1 MIIGVP
7 KEIMPGER
15 RVAASPETTK
25 KMVQDGLTVLI
36 EQGAGEGSFY
46 HDEAYMAAG
55 AEIVPDVADLYD
67 RADIILKVKEP
78 LMNDAQGKHEV
89 ELMKEGQLL
98 ITFIHPASPVN
109 HAMVKQMADRGINS
123 ITLDSIPRITRAQN
137 MDALTSMSTCAGY
150 KGLLMA
156 ANELPKFVPQIFSPV
171 GMIRPINALII
182 GVGVAGL
189 QALATAKRLGAIV
202 YAADIRP
209 AAVEQAQSLGAKT
222 IDLGV
227 PPEEA
232 IGEGGYALALSEER
246 LAEERKILAEH
257 LPNMDIVF
265 LSALVPGKVA
275 PELITEDM
283 VKLMQPGSVIVDI
296 SIDQGGNCVITPPG
310 TVESKHGVTLIG
322 IKNIPGLI
330 PTSSTWMFSQ
340 NVYNLLSYLL
350 RDGKLVIDLSDDI
363 IDSALTTY
371 QGRVVH
377 RGTLEAF
384 ALDRA

>member
-1 MIIGVP
+1 
-7 KEIMPGER
+7 
-15 RVAASPETTK
+15 
-25 KMVQDGLTVLI
+25 
-36 EQGAGEGSFY
+36 
-46 HDEAYMAAG
+46 
-55 AEIVPDVADLYD
+55 
-67 RADIILKVKEP
+67 
-78 LMNDAQGKHEV
+78 
-89 ELMKEGQLL
+89 
-98 ITFIHPASPVN
+98 
-109 HAMVKQMADRGINS
+109 MVKQMANRGINS
-123 ITLDSIPRITRAQN
+123 ITLDSIPHITRAQN

-202 YAADIRP
+202 YAGDIRP

-227 PPEEA
+227 PSEEA

-246 LAEERKILAEH
+246 LAEERKVLSKH

-296 SIDQGGNCVITPPG
+296 SLTKAA
-310 TVESKHGVTLIG
+310 TVS
-322 IKNIPGLI
+322 
-330 PTSSTWMFSQ
+330 
-340 NVYNLLSYLL
+340 L
-350 RDGKLVIDLSDDI
+350 RLRYG
-363 IDSALTTY
+363 
-371 QGRVVH
+371 
-377 RGTLEAF
+377 
-384 ALDRA
+384 